1 MPKLSIEATEL
12 VGTDV
17 NFVSLVK
24 RGANRI
30 PFRIMKE
37 ENEAMLD
44 LGKIGRQLFQKKE
57 AAPALVGIILS
68 KDADVEAITLALRE
82 AEIDLGTLTKTEDA
96 TSVSFAKA
104 DVASVREDEVSILKC
119 SDDVSLVVTGLQKGF
134 GSWNVDSSSFLDK
147 VKASSFYSSVSNA
160 AGVFSD
166 CAYDALYDAD
176 SPAAAS
182 TLIGQMADDF
192 KTYLTTLANGLPV
205 QAFKADIALAKAGC
219 AGGKGK
225 KATTAEV
232 EKAAKSKA
240 KDPDADG
247 DDDTSGAGDTDDD
260 AGKKTKTTK
269 AAAGQTGSG
278 FGDVST
284 GSNTSTRADGDTSA
298 DPNKTNKDKST
309 KDLTSKLDAPVAG
322 GPRSTG
328 DGSSFAAPNGD
339 SDRAG
344 SAANEDIEAD
354 ANTKGRKAQAGDAKG
369 KVEDVH
375 KAQGGKNT
383 TGSGKTLPLDETG
396 AGSVK
401 LKNKQP
407 EPTDKISS
415 DDSNDVMAAIA
426 ALSKSIADQMAQVN
440 TRVDEAMTAMKSD
453 VDKVSAQVGSVAELA
468 RKTDEALNGTVLGDA
483 GADRTGLRKSEGT
496 GREPPLLDTAF
507 MKRDA
512 A

>member
-160 AGVFSD
+160 ASVFSD

-205 QAFKADIALAKAGC
+205 QAFKADIALAKA
-219 AGGKGK
+219 
-225 KATTAEV
+225 
-232 EKAAKSKA
+232 AKSK

-247 DDDTSGAGDTDDD
+247 DDDTSAAGDTDDD

-269 AAAGQTGSG
+269 AANGATGSG

-284 GSNTSTRADGDTSA
+284 ASNTSTRADGDTSA
-298 DPNKTNKDKST
+298 DPNKTNKDKSN

-383 TGSGKTLPLDETG
+383 TGSGKTLPDDTTG
-396 AGSVK
+396 AGSVT
-401 LKNKQP
+401 LQNKQP
-407 EPTDKISS
+407 DPTAKISS
-415 DDSNDVMAAIA
+415 DDSNDVMGAIA
-426 ALSKSIADQMAQVN
+426 ALSKSIADQMTQMN